1 MRGRMKGV
9 RCGSLLLLCLW
20 LCGGCASLEVN
31 PMLENVATLVPGTNP
46 ILPEARE
53 EGVSALQSHQQ
64 ATLYFRFLDEPY
76 LAPESRTITQAPSQ
90 SYEMALLSEL
100 LSGPGTHSADLS
112 GLFPEGTRV
121 LSTVKQGRTLFV
133 TLSDEIMEGYPD
145 EPSAWRDAAAWQREV
160 PLRRV
165 LCMQS
170 LVATVTENCDVDQVQ
185 VLVQQDQAAA
195 SSLRLKQL
203 YFMDD
208 AADDELVGPM
218 TRDDSLLLTP
228 DTTLEAIL
236 ACWQNQDWQRMYR
249 YIALR
254 DPTSGA
260 ERATVQD
267 FVTAMEQLSRMTSA
281 SFSGGSL
288 SADGICM
295 TYTLSAHLMN
305 ATGHEWDVYQ
315 RVVRLYREGD
325 RWKTTLEQ
333 MTGWLEE

>member
-1 MRGRMKGV
+1 MKRRGKV
-9 RCGSLLLLCLW
+9 NRCGAALLLCLL
-20 LCGGCASLEVN
+20 LCSGCAALEVN
-31 PMLENVATLVPGTNP
+31 PMLENVATVVPGTDP
-46 ILPEARE
+46 ILPEAQE
-53 EGVSALQSHQQ
+53 EGVSALQSQQQ

-121 LSTVKQGRTLFV
+121 LSTVRQGRTLFV
-133 TLSDEIMEGYPD
+133 TLSDEIMDGYPD
-145 EPSAWRDAAAWQREV
+145 EPASWRDSAAWQQEV

-185 VLVQQDQAAA
+185 VLVQQEQTAA
-195 SSLRLKQL
+195 SSLRLKQR
-203 YFMDD
+203 YFMDG
-208 AADDELVGPM
+208 AAEEELVGPM

-236 ACWQNQDWQRMYR
+236 TCWQNQDWQRMYR
-249 YIALR
+249 YLALR
-254 DPTSGA
+254 DPASGA
-260 ERATVQD
+260 ERATEQD
-267 FVTAMEQLSRMTSA
+267 FITAMEQLSRLTSA
-281 SFSGGSL
+281 SYAGGSL
-288 SADGICM
+288 SADGSCM
-295 TYTLSAHLMN
+295 TYTLSARLKD
-305 ATGHEWDVYQ
+305 AAGYEWDVTQ

-325 RWKTTLEQ
+325 RWKTTFEQ
-333 MTGWLEE
+333 ITGWLEE

>member
-1 MRGRMKGV
+1 
-9 RCGSLLLLCLW
+9 
-20 LCGGCASLEVN
+20 
-31 PMLENVATLVPGTNP
+31 
-46 ILPEARE
+46 
-53 EGVSALQSHQQ
+53 
-64 ATLYFRFLDEPY
+64 
-76 LAPESRTITQAPSQ
+76 
-90 SYEMALLSEL
+90 
-100 LSGPGTHSADLS
+100 
-112 GLFPEGTRV
+112 
-121 LSTVKQGRTLFV
+121 
-133 TLSDEIMEGYPD
+133 
-145 EPSAWRDAAAWQREV
+145 
-160 PLRRV
+160 
-165 LCMQS
+165 
-170 LVATVTENCDVDQVQ
+170 
-185 VLVQQDQAAA
+185 
-195 SSLRLKQL
+195 
-203 YFMDD
+203 
-208 AADDELVGPM
+208 
-218 TRDDSLLLTP
+218 
-228 DTTLEAIL
+228 
-236 ACWQNQDWQRMYR
+236 MYR